1 MELVHKKRNIN
12 LKTKRGTA
20 QMSEEWKQFIVSVIW
35 STVEP
40 SVQNIEYKRKDR
52 HKSTNIVDVC
62 Q

>member
-1 MELVHKKRNIN
+1 
-12 LKTKRGTA
+12 
-20 QMSEEWKQFIVSVIW
+20 MSEEWKQFIVSVIW